1 MTGDEVTGRSA
12 DAKKKTVAK
21 PNNSKDKAKQVNKSQ
36 PTKVQVTVKAPCQEA
51 IEKAVAAAMTAHIKV
66 SLSIS
71 ISFYLCYSNKRTQMT
86 TQF

>member
-36 PTKVQVTVKAPCQEA
+36 PTKVQETVKAPCQEA
-51 IEKAVAAAMTAHIKV
+51 IEKAVAATMTAHIKV
-66 SLSIS
+66 SLSSSNS
-71 ISFYLCYSNKRTQMT
+71 ILLIKDKNDNSILTKN
-86 TQF
+86 